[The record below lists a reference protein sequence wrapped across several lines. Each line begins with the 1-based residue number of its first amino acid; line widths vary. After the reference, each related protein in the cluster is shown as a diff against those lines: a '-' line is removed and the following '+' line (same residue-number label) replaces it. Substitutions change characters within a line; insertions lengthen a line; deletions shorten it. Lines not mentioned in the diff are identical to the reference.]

1 MIGLQESIRGLN
13 DHIGALEGAI
23 GASSFAIAGGIPN
36 PGSAVNG
43 GEISGGTFTTDGGVH
58 SSLGSE
64 LRGMNE
70 YIGSSGVLGVSGAG
84 LMKHGSAESNSIRG
98 TGAIGAA
105 IGNKLEKV
113 KDTVN
118 ERVQNILTLQSVLD
132 DTFDNLLNN
141 FGNIGDSA
149 NAADVENVKFVK
161 DKINEALNNETQA
174 LQKLLQ
180 TTIKPSSESIRE
192 LVKKN
197 ATFAA
202 LADSLGVD
210 YDTDEGSDRL
220 AIAYTN
226 LSNTGLAVEKVKHA
240 LKTLEMTVNDYSQ
253 LKNSKELEDKL
264 TKILKNV
271 NKPSVKSKLSKILDA
286 IQILRNS
293 QYNHSNVIECLKD
306 NKKCLKT
313 GHGEGESSEEFDIN
327 GGKENGEL
335 LGRVKKFKT
344 KSALSRNIK
353 TYEKTLKEL
362 FKSFMS
368 QVNTNFKEIQKAVE
382 NVAEEFGGSITY
394 DEKIKNFVN
403 IFESLGQDMDKSEI
417 FYALIA
423 FDDSVGSRALKTRF
437 LTNLDKLIESLNEL
451 KSYKYLNEIQKQLVA
466 VKETI
471 DTYTD
476 TVTGFKNSEVK
487 VKEGSEDKTGGDD
500 FYWTNKILDQSVTL
514 NVSKLINDTITKLK
528 FYGNIS
534 QMKTSL
540 HSTLNEFT
548 SYKEDYDK
556 LLGKSIGTKINELT
570 REYNENVDRLHNTES
585 NRGLI
590 LYNWNNGNP
599 TEQIPKGLV
608 ETIYKLQY
616 DAKVGLYKTIEA
628 IDLYLMNFTEL
639 LSGNIEATKE
649 LNKMLQQTEVIA
661 KWYNRNSGDKLFDLM
676 EKVIYD
682 NVGNADNSVNSVRTF
697 ITGKTIKEVLELC
710 KESIDSVSMLK
721 NILSMFIHIGD
732 KFGNKTLSKEMYM
745 SPNIMYKNLI
755 KYIWVSAFTMGYGT
769 GGGDKTTVLPASHK
783 KDKNGYE
790 NETGDKSSH
799 YNVHFT
805 QLVDG
810 RRQSKEILGD
820 YSPDSGEKA
829 YYDAVDTV
837 TINNAALGVLDVA
850 HAANGTLAAIATNSV
865 TYAKAQYDNARVS
878 TNTARD
884 NYNYD
889 INLPVLSKAF
899 DNAVTVAIAAARDD
913 TARAAAGG
921 PVVHARSANIINL
934 KNNYDSSAKN
944 DSDKTVLYNGINAL
958 VVAPANTIVG
968 NSIQAVKDAKVE
980 YDTALAGIAGRTT
993 DVITTAYDNAIN
1005 VEKTTKQTYFD
1016 TVVLAASHAAAV
1028 AAAAAAPLN
1037 ASIKTFLDAHK
1048 NYKNGTLGKSSG
1060 NVSDIFQNDDIYF
1073 VLVMKAITAKILTV
1087 IGTAHILRQPKSV
1100 VGLIT
1105 NPVRSIIGGAKDPEI
1120 VDDAFELYVRLPLL
1134 VEFYKHVFEDGNN
1147 PYKRGKSAQ
1156 DDVETI
1162 AYIPEIGSIWSGLI
1176 QCIFDE
1182 SRYIKDG
1189 IYSLDNMRR
1198 IIAEVN
1204 NIYKNYKNV
1213 DKNKLVRT
1221 VVLDLVADVNKRY
1234 GVLKKQEIAEFYKL
1248 KKKYVKNSNNKT
1260 STNHVNFDILDENNE
1275 FEDAGPSSKYTEQ
1288 IFSKSINENVL
1299 TNDIKLVKDFHN
1311 KIHAELFSKKNDL
1324 KNLSKTSFT
1333 EKIRF
1338 FQNELKNN
1346 TDNKQKLNIIIKAID
1361 DSSNINSHNDDAS
1374 LLFHELVVAPIKN
1387 LQAVHTVVDTMFEK
1401 YLPLMNHSVANID
1414 FKTEYTSTTNAI
1426 DATLYP
1432 NLQGLLITAVP
1443 AQVPFNKIKLTEFF
1457 FSYLSDL
1464 DNLASIKFI
1473 SNNKFVIDY
1482 SKLQN
1487 TVETSIENIKYM
1499 ISKFRSQLS
1508 ETIIKKYET
1517 CLLNLEDKLLLK
1529 IINSDDNNEDAKYDL
1544 YNFDYLNSSI
1554 AMVLD
1559 STKDGNL
1566 VNDLYNAI
1574 MYRGQDK
1581 STTNQLSTKTMKIWH
1596 DVFAQYGGARNK
1608 IWVPL
1613 YNLGPAAGATS
1624 SDNFSHLDLLYD
1636 NLYNGAAPDDS
1647 SILYGFNSL
1656 VYEYLCTF
1664 YDESTKKIYNNLF
1677 NEFVNKSQSSV
1688 IFGRKGIP
1696 DISSISA
1703 ILAAV
1708 LRVEAAGVAGP
1719 VYTAAV
1725 AAANAAN
1732 ATASTVLASVTGS
1745 TATSSAINNAATSAA
1760 VPTELS
1766 DVTNAN
1772 NKVFVDNDY
1781 VLCETLGYMFK
1792 TIVNRTTNVQIPT
1805 KNHLLSSLSE
1815 VSPNFIEKYKVYLPV
1830 FIKLFETLIHKSL
1843 LCKKV
1848 LETTDSSLLK
1858 ISGGND
1864 ISAGVDREIEGDMPG
1879 DKQRFTSK
1887 WRVGS
1892 LHADVHFNNTL
1903 NNIIDASRA
1912 LINDAA
1918 NVLAEINTKQ
1928 QFFEI
1933 KENFIKNYYNNNNTL
1948 PLMPLSINTIMLNN
1962 DIKGLQ
1968 KTLMPYPNKEDN
1980 EFKLLYG
1987 MNSVINNKALD
1998 NSINSYIWLKE
2009 ELKNYNNSSLSV
2021 NKIDVAK
2028 VNDYIEMNNKLS
2040 ISLASVV
2047 HYNQFLNETKTNG
2060 PAVNAGFQFNPTDG
2074 NCADVNTFYTDLSG
2088 ANVALISAIDSVD
2101 NTSITNTKNKISN
2114 IIKNSNAQLDISR
2127 VKARFLNILDL
2138 NIVPLNIHAL
2148 MREIPL
2154 TNIYNYAFTYDH
2166 IVKQL
2171 FGKNYD
2177 YSFIDAAPTDC
2188 DDLLLKLFLNP
2199 YYKNCE
2205 DNSLFLDTLTGTTS
2219 VNNKLGRSK
2228 YISDIIA
2235 HAIGADQNGITNSQY
2250 NYTDKTR
2257 IDSITQQSPYK
2268 ENEFEGWAARLFANP
2283 SNAKKLHTKYFR
2295 NLIFLTNLQRLIH
2308 YKIKNEVEFINSKV
2322 VSDMAIT
2329 NSQIV
2334 NYDDIDNT
2342 NLEETDFEL
2351 LMSDD

>member
-1 MIGLQESIRGLN
+1 MIGLQESIKGLN

-36 PGSAVNG
+36 PGSRVNG
-43 GEISGGTFTTDGGVH
+43 GEITGGTFTTNGGVH
-58 SSLGSE
+58 SSLGGE
-64 LRGMNE
+64 LHSMNE

-84 LMKHGSAESNSIRG
+84 LMQSGSAESNSIRG
-98 TGAIGAA
+98 TGVIGAA

-118 ERVQNILTLQSVLD
+118 DRVQNILTLQTVLD
-132 DTFDNLLNN
+132 NTFDNLLSNL
-141 FGNIGDSA
+141 GNSGDSA
-149 NAADVENVKFVK
+149 DIENIKFVK
-161 DKINEALNNETQA
+161 EKINEALNNETQA

-180 TTIKPSSESIRE
+180 TTIKPSAESIRE

-264 TKILKNV
+264 TKILKTV

-306 NKKCLKT
+306 DKKCLKT
-313 GHGEGESSEEFDIN
+313 GYGEGESSEGESSEALDIG
-327 GGKENGEL
+327 GGKVDGEL
-335 LGRVKKFKT
+335 LGRVRKFKT
-344 KSALSRNIK
+344 KSTLSRNIK

-368 QVNTNFKEIQKAVE
+368 QVNTNFKEIQKAIE
-382 NVAEEFGGSITY
+382 NVAEEFGASITY

-403 IFESLGQDMDKSEI
+403 IFESLGQDMNRGEL

-423 FDDSVGSRALKTRF
+423 FDDSIGSKALKTRF

-451 KSYKYLNEIQKQLVA
+451 KSYKYLNEIQRQLMA

-476 TVTGFKNSEVK
+476 TVTGFKNNEVK
-487 VKEGSEDKTGGDD
+487 VKEGGDD

-534 QMKTSL
+534 QMKNSL
-540 HSTLNEFT
+540 NSTLNEFT

-585 NRGLI
+585 NRGLV
-590 LYNWNNGNP
+590 LYNWNNGRQAD
-599 TEQIPKGLV
+599 EQIPKGLV

-616 DAKVGLYKTIEA
+616 DAKVGLYKTVEA

-639 LSGNIEATKE
+639 LSGNVEATKE
-649 LNKMLQQTEVIA
+649 LNKMLQQTEVIS
-661 KWYNRNSGDKLFDLM
+661 KWYNKNSGDKLFTLM

-682 NVGNADNSVNSVRTF
+682 NSVNNTANDVKTF

-721 NILSMFIHIGD
+721 NILSMFVHIGD

-769 GGGDKTTVLPASHK
+769 GGGDNNAALPAGHK
-783 KDKNGYE
+783 KDKNRYE
-790 NETGDKSSH
+790 NETGDKSAH
-799 YNVHFT
+799 FNVHFT

-810 RRQSKEILGD
+810 RRQNKEILGD
-820 YSPDSGEKA
+820 DG
-829 YYDAVDTV
+829 V
-837 TINNAALGVLDVA
+837 T
-850 HAANGTLAAIATNSV
+850 
-865 TYAKAQYDNARVS
+865 
-878 TNTARD
+878 
-884 NYNYD
+884 
-889 INLPVLSKAF
+889 
-899 DNAVTVAIAAARDD
+899 TVADAAKVATDAAKVATD
-913 TARAAAGG
+913 AATDAATAAK
-921 PVVHARSANIINL
+921 VAN
-934 KNNYDSSAKN
+934 DASSADTSN
-944 DSDKTVLYNGINAL
+944 
-958 VVAPANTIVG
+958 
-968 NSIQAVKDAKVE
+968 
-980 YDTALAGIAGRTT
+980 TALAAAAKVATDAATAANAAKDDATKAAKAATDKVMAAKATT
-993 DVITTAYDNAIN
+993 
-1005 VEKTTKQTYFD
+1005 TTK
-1016 TVVLAASHAAAV
+1016 S
-1028 AAAAAAPLN
+1028 
-1037 ASIKTFLDAHK
+1037 
-1048 NYKNGTLGKSSG
+1048 
-1060 NVSDIFQNDDIYF
+1060 SDIFQNDDIYF

-1105 NPVRSIIGGAKDPEI
+1105 NPIRSIIGGSKDPEI
-1120 VDDAFELYVRLPLL
+1120 VDDAFELYIRLPLL

-1156 DDVETI
+1156 DDIETI

-1189 IYSLDNMRR
+1189 IYSIDNMKR

-1234 GVLKKQEIAEFYKL
+1234 GVLKKQEITEFYKL
-1248 KKKYVKNSNNKT
+1248 KKKYAKNSNNST

-1275 FEDAGPSSKYTEQ
+1275 FEDAGPSSKYTEN
-1288 IFSKSINENVL
+1288 IFSKSSNENIL

-1324 KNLSKTSFT
+1324 KDLSKTSFT

-1338 FQNELKNN
+1338 FKNELKNN
-1346 TDNKQKLNIIIKAID
+1346 TDNKMKLNIIIKAID
-1361 DSSNINSHNDDAS
+1361 DSSNINSHNNDAS
-1374 LLFHELVVAPIKN
+1374 LLFHELVAAPIKN
-1387 LQAVHTVVDTMFEK
+1387 LQAIHTVIDTMFEK
-1401 YLPLMNHSVANID
+1401 YLPRMAKTITNTDFVAEYNANSVG
-1414 FKTEYTSTTNAI
+1414 
-1426 DATLYP
+1426 ATMP
-1432 NLQGLLITAVP
+1432 AAGTA
-1443 AQVPFNKIKLTEFF
+1443 FNKITLTEFL

-1508 ETIIKKYET
+1508 EEIIKKYET
-1517 CLLNLEDKLLLK
+1517 CLLTLEDKLLLK
-1529 IINSDDNNEDAKYDL
+1529 IINSDDNNDDPKYDL

-1559 STKDGNL
+1559 STKSTSL
-1566 VNDLYNAI
+1566 VQDLYKSI
-1574 MYRGQDK
+1574 MFRATDK
-1581 STTNQLSTKTMKIWH
+1581 SDTKLLSTKKDIKIWH
-1596 DVFAQYGGARNK
+1596 DIFAQYGGSKNRL
-1608 IWVPL
+1608 WVPL
-1613 YNLGPAAGATS
+1613 HIIGTSAGAAV
-1624 SDNFSHLDLLYD
+1624 DDFSHLNTLYD
-1636 NLYNGAAPDDS
+1636 NLSKVDGDS

-1688 IFGRKGIP
+1688 IFGRKGVP
-1696 DISSISA
+1696 DIKN
-1703 ILAAV
+1703 
-1708 LRVEAAGVAGP
+1708 
-1719 VYTAAV
+1719 T
-1725 AAANAAN
+1725 
-1732 ATASTVLASVTGS
+1732 STSLKDVH
-1745 TATSSAINNAATSAA
+1745 TSA
-1760 VPTELS
+1760 
-1766 DVTNAN
+1766 TNT
-1772 NKVFVDNDY
+1772 FIENDY

-1792 TIVNRTTNVQIPT
+1792 TIVNRTTNVQLPT

-1815 VSPNFIEKYKVYLPV
+1815 VSPNVVEKYKVYLPV

-1848 LETTDSSLLK
+1848 LETTDSDLLK
-1858 ISGGND
+1858 GTNIEASSDN
-1864 ISAGVDREIEGDMPG
+1864 DREIEGDMPG

-1887 WRVGS
+1887 WSVGNIY
-1892 LHADVHFNNTL
+1892 ADVHFNNTL

-1912 LINDAA
+1912 LINDAT

-1948 PLMPLSINTIMLNN
+1948 PLMPLSINTIMLQK

-1968 KTLMPYPNKEDN
+1968 KTLMPYPNKLDN

-1998 NSINSYIWLKE
+1998 NSLNSYIWLKE

-2047 HYNQFLNETKTNG
+2047 HYNQFLNETKTN
-2060 PAVNAGFQFNPTDG
+2060 AGMNFNPTTGD
-2074 NCADVNTFYTDLSG
+2074 CADIKTYYTSLENE
-2088 ANVALISAIDSVD
+2088 NVTLISTIDSVD

-2114 IIKNSNAQLDISR
+2114 IINSSSAQLDISR

-2171 FGKNYD
+2171 FGKD
-2177 YSFIDAAPTDC
+2177 YGYGFIDAGAADC
-2188 DDLLLKLFLNP
+2188 NDLLLKLFLNP

-2205 DNSLFLDTLTGTTS
+2205 KDVEFLKTLLGTNGT
-2219 VNNKLGRSK
+2219 NAKLGRSK
-2228 YISDIIA
+2228 YISDILT
-2235 HAIGADQNGITNSQY
+2235 HAIGADPANIKIT
-2250 NYTDKTR
+2250 
-2257 IDSITQQSPYK
+2257 DSDSDLQKLLDASK
-2268 ENEFEGWAARLFANP
+2268 D
-2283 SNAKKLHTKYFR
+2283 NAKKLHTKYFR

-2308 YKIKNEVEFINSKV
+2308 YKIKNEVEIINSKV
-2322 VSDMAIT
+2322 VSDIAIA

-2334 NYDDIDNT
+2334 NYDDVDHP
-2342 NLEETDFEL
+2342 NLEETDFEYF
-2351 LMSDD
+2351 MSDD